1 MLGLHEHS
9 LSYGQVAV
17 ERGTASLNIMS
28 QRENGFRVNSR
39 AKGSTNAARQAIRI
53 QSLQGGHPGSVNGV
67 GSHEISSGFNSRRR
81 SHVLEAI
88 LLPYSKPRGYR
99 SRHFSL
105 IHELFFTV
113 GNRSIFL
120 STIILNT
127 KSYIVL
133 LDTGL
138 KSPECCIGL

>member
-1 MLGLHEHS
+1 MNQSGKVANPAR
-9 LSYGQVAV
+9 GQ
-17 ERGTASLNIMS
+17 LN
-28 QRENGFRVNSR
+28 REKNVSR
-39 AKGSTNAARQAIRI
+39 A
-53 QSLQGGHPGSVNGV
+53 
-67 GSHEISSGFNSRRR
+67 
-81 SHVLEAI
+81 I
-88 LLPYSKPRGYR
+88 LPLYYKPRGSR

-113 GNRSIFL
+113 ENRSIFL

-127 KSYIVL
+127 KSYILL

>member
-17 ERGTASLNIMS
+17 GRGTASLNIIS

-39 AKGSTNAARQAIRI
+39 AKGLTNAARQAIRI
-53 QSLQGGHPGSVNGV
+53 QSLQGGQPGSINGV
-67 GSHEISSGFNSRRR
+67 GSQPRFNSLGIR
-81 SHVLEAI
+81 SHVSRAI
-88 LLPYSKPRGYR
+88 LPLYSKPRGSR

-105 IHELFFTV
+105 IRELFFTV
-113 GNRSIFL
+113 ENRSIFL

-127 KSYIVL
+127 ESYIVL

>member
-1 MLGLHEHS
+1 MRSVQGSIPGDGVIRGL
-9 LSYGQVAV
+9 
-17 ERGTASLNIMS
+17 I
-28 QRENGFRVNSR
+28 
-39 AKGSTNAARQAIRI
+39 
-53 QSLQGGHPGSVNGV
+53 PGD
-67 GSHEISSGFNSRRR
+67 GSHPRFNSLGIR
-81 SHVLEAI
+81 SHVSRAI
-88 LLPYSKPRGYR
+88 LPLYSKARGSR

-113 GNRSIFL
+113 GIRTRFL

-127 KSYIVL
+127 KSYILL